1 MAWDLARA
9 ASGQLRVSDG
19 AVIGWDM
26 AAVLAMAAASGL
38 DRRTA
43 VELLPPVEAAMVR
56 AVNAQIAAQRKA
68 SGAS

>member
-1 MAWDLARA
+1 MAWDIARA

-38 DRRTA
+38 DRRAA

-56 AVNAQIAAQRKA
+56 AVNAQIAAQHKA